1 MGGLLMISSS
11 FSRFFTCLRF
21 VRSWM
26 SFSAGLCNPLFVV
39 SFLVKHLVPVPE
51 YSRFHDIDGHIG
63 RLQDE
68 SSTWKDAAKKTNN
81 ARCMSQNLGLSWDSH
96 SLKWKIAWYMKCK
109 GMPSSAKTAP
119 KDLAVGI
126 YPLEILRLRRQI
138 AKRKAELER
147 ADASQLWGR

>member
-68 SSTWKDAAKKTNN
+68 SSTWKDAAKKNKQRKMYVSKFGTLMGFPQLEMKNSLIYEMQRN
-81 ARCMSQNLGLSWDSH
+81 AIICKNGPQGPGCWNIPFGNPEVKAADCKEKGRAGTRRCLTALG
-96 SLKWKIAWYMKCK
+96 
-109 GMPSSAKTAP
+109 
-119 KDLAVGI
+119 
-126 YPLEILRLRRQI
+126 
-138 AKRKAELER
+138 
-147 ADASQLWGR
+147 